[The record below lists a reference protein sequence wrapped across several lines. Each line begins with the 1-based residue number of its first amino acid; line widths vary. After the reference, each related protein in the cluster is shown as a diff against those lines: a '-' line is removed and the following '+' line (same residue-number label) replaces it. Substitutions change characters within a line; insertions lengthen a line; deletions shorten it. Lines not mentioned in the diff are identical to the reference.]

1 MTQLALL
8 DAAHKQGLA
17 SMQRHHG
24 SWSRSFQ
31 MVLVRS
37 ATTGERCTFWPPP
50 LLWTLRLGATA
61 ARRVLSHPFP
71 SACACHVPF
80 YYLHRVLAAASPLR
94 AAPFPV
100 NACVSFPPQTARFS
114 AHRMLAA
121 PEIHRRRNVF
131 SATALVPCAPYF
143 TCTLVASWREP
154 AAHAG
159 AQTVPHDLR
168 TTPTTLHR
176 LLPLRSRSLA
186 ATRAHTALRLRAS
199 APLLN
204 VTAPSGLLADLR
216 PAR

>member
-1 MTQLALL
+1 MDHGRGASKWCECALL
-8 DAAHKQGLA
+8 P
-17 SMQRHHG
+17 
-24 SWSRSFQ
+24 
-31 MVLVRS
+31 LVKGALS
-37 ATTGERCTFWPPP
+37 GPPR

-80 YYLHRVLAAASPLR
+80 YYLHRVLAAASLTPLR
-94 AAPFPV
+94 AAPFPA

-131 SATALVPCAPYF
+131 SATALVPCAPNF

-168 TTPTTLHR
+168 TTPTMLHR
-176 LLPLRSRSLA
+176 TAAPSRSLA
-186 ATRAHTALRLRAS
+186 ATRAHSALRLRAS

-204 VTAPSGLLADLR
+204 VTAPSGLLADLL

>member
-1 MTQLALL
+1 MDHGRGASKWCECALL
-8 DAAHKQGLA
+8 P
-17 SMQRHHG
+17 
-24 SWSRSFQ
+24 
-31 MVLVRS
+31 LVKGALS
-37 ATTGERCTFWPPP
+37 DPLPPPYSGRCGWAPPP
-50 LLWTLRLGATA
+50 LGVCPNL
-61 ARRVLSHPFP
+61 LSNSFLT
-71 SACACHVPF
+71 ACACHVPF
-80 YYLHRVLAAASPLR
+80 YYLHRVLTAASPLR
-94 AAPFPV
+94 AAPFPA

-186 ATRAHTALRLRAS
+186 ATRAHSALRLRAS

-204 VTAPSGLLADLR
+204 GTAPSGLLADLLL
-216 PAR
+216 AH